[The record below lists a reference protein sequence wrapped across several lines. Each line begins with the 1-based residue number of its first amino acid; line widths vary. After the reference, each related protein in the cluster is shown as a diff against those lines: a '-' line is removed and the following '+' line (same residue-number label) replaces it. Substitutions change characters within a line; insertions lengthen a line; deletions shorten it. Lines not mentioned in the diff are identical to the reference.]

1 MSLSRKRSR
10 ELKRLKHA
18 ASELWDDQREVLDH
32 ASKVVRE
39 AGRQVGYV
47 GREELVPRVR
57 DTIDHRIKPT
67 VASGISATRSA
78 AEHTRD
84 KLSHEVVPSVASAIA
99 SALAVIEVAKDARV
113 KQAIREIRR
122 ASDSTSHLLD
132 TTSRKTK
139 KAAKKYSTKLAALP
153 PRKKSHG
160 PGGYIALAVGVVA
173 LAGLGYAVWQ
183 TLRADDDLWITDDAD
198 SFTRPESL

>member
-1 MSLSRKRSR
+1 MTLSRKRER
-10 ELKRLKHA
+10 ELKRLKHS
-18 ASELWDDQREVLDH
+18 ASELWEDQREVLEH

-39 AGRQVGYV
+39 AGRQAGYV
-47 GREELVPRVR
+47 GREEVVPRVR

-84 KLSHEVVPSVASAIA
+84 KISHEVVPSVASAIA

-122 ASDSTSHLLD
+122 ASDSTTHLLD
-132 TTSRKTK
+132 TTNKKTK
-139 KAAKKYSTKLAALP
+139 KAAKKYSKKLSTLP
-153 PRKKSHG
+153 PQKKSHG
-160 PGGYIALAVGVVA
+160 PGGYIALGVGLVA

-183 TLRADDDLWITDDAD
+183 TLRADDDLWITDETDD
-198 SFTRPESL
+198 FTKPESL